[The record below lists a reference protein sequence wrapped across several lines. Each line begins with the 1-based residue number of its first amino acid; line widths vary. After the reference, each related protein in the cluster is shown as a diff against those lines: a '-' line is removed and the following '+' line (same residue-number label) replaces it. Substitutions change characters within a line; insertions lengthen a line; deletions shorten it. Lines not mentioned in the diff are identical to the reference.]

1 MEHNGSG
8 HRDERPVEVV
18 VGDDPRDIVRRDTPP
33 DAAVDLSII
42 VPTRNEIDGVTSLLE
57 RLASV
62 APPRSE
68 VVFVDDSDDATSY
81 RVRQLVDQRSWG
93 ELAIKLV
100 HRPYGLR
107 RGGLGTAVCEGLRRA
122 DGTYACV
129 IDADLQHP
137 PELIS
142 DLLGHARDRGVDLV
156 IASRYADG
164 GRDEGL
170 STARQAVSRACA
182 AAARTLFPRRLRT
195 VSDPLSGF
203 FLLRRDKVD
212 PDELR
217 PRGFKILLEI
227 LGRYPELRTSEIG
240 YVFSE
245 RYSGISKTSLREGV
259 RYVLQLVSLSGA
271 RFRRQPRISR
281 RYSYDIHSI
290 ITVASERRLPELDKF
305 RVRRLDRPPSIDVR
319 VESFTSTDA
328 GDFVDLTEATPRVHY
343 EESLG
348 RRGFI
353 AEVEV
358 GEHTDVAVSGL
369 VARSPH
375 VLYTNVV
382 EPLLRWRLVEQDW
395 AFVHAAC
402 FSDGRNAFLIT
413 ALTDTG
419 KTTTMLK
426 LLADTDYEFL
436 SDDLLLVNADGHVL
450 TYPKPLTISNH
461 TVHAVRS
468 AELDVIERFFLPIQS
483 RLHSRSGRKV
493 AFALTQRNI
502 PVATLN
508 AAVQLVIPPPKY
520 HVERLIPGVV
530 LGDEARVAG
539 MVIIE
544 RSQHD
549 DERRLDDAQ
558 ALETLLTNGDD
569 AFGFP
574 PYAAL
579 ERLVHGI
586 SEVDLRRREQEIVS
600 SALHG
605 CPAWL
610 LRSSSMDWAER
621 LPKVLHTIADE
632 RSQRQEGL
640 DHRER
645 QAVR

>member
-1 MEHNGSG
+1 MARNANGRG
-8 HRDERPVEVV
+8 HGRPVEIVL
-18 VGDDPRDIVRRDTPP
+18 GDGPGPTSDDTS
-33 DAAVDLSII
+33 AATAVDLSII
-42 VPTRNEIDGVTSLLE
+42 VPTRNEIDGVASLLE

-62 APPRSE
+62 APSASE

-81 RVRQLVDQRSWG
+81 RVRQLVEERTWG
-93 ELAIKLV
+93 ALTIKLV

-137 PELIS
+137 PELIGE
-142 DLLGHARDRGVDLV
+142 LLDHARDRGVDLV

-170 STARQAVSRACA
+170 SPSRQAVSRACA
-182 AAARTLFPRRLRT
+182 TAARALFPRRLRT
-195 VSDPLSGF
+195 VTDPLSGF

-227 LGRYPELRTSEIG
+227 LGRYPELRVSEIG

-245 RYSGISKTSLREGV
+245 RYAGFSKTSLREGI
-259 RYVLQLVSLSGA
+259 RYVLQLATLSGA
-271 RFRRQPRISR
+271 RFRPQPRASR

-319 VESFTSTDA
+319 VGSFTSSDA
-328 GDFVDLTEATPRVHY
+328 GDLIDLSQAAPRVHY

-353 AEVEV
+353 AQVEIRDR
-358 GEHTDVAVSGL
+358 TDVTVSKL

-382 EPLLRWRLVEQDW
+382 EPLLRWRLVHEGW

-402 FSDGRNAFLIT
+402 FSDGHNAFLIT

-468 AELDVIERFFLPIQS
+468 AELDAIERLCLPIQS

-508 AAVQLVIPPPKY
+508 AAVQMLVPPPKY
-520 HVERLIPGVV
+520 HIERLIPGVT
-530 LGDEARVAG
+530 LGDEANVAG
-539 MVIIE
+539 MVVIQ
-544 RSQHD
+544 RSPHD
-549 DERRLDDAQ
+549 DEQRLDEEL
-558 ALETLLTNGDD
+558 ALQTLLTNGDD

-586 SEVDLRRREQEIVS
+586 SAIDLRQREREIVS
-600 SALHG
+600 SALRG
-605 CPAWL
+605 SPAWL
-610 LRSSSMDWAER
+610 VRSSSMGWAER
-621 LPKVLHTIADE
+621 LPGILKTIAED
-632 RSQRQEGL
+632 RVQRAR
-640 DHRER
+640 DVDRAMR
-645 QAVR
+645 QVVR